1 VTTVELTGD
10 SVCEELCLLR
20 GCGWV
25 TPDTRVT
32 PREALD
38 DLIARHLLDE
48 HREAVRTIGRLA
60 EDADLL

>member
-1 VTTVELTGD
+1 
-10 SVCEELCLLR
+10 
-20 GCGWV
+20 V